1 MIQLLVKKMANL
13 ITENKNIT
21 KDPMYNPIFLKAGL
35 AHIYKILDRITCQID
50 AKLILCFDENADIQ
64 PTILPLK
71 YSVKAN
77 VSYDL
82 NQLADQEGNIEEN
95 CTNAFINKITII
107 ENFSYLDCQET
118 EIPFDTLFLTILD
131 EVNVANY
138 TESTDIVNKVVEI
151 LKLVYN
157 DSNKIVNEIVKGNI
171 DPGSGL
177 TQYQKQI
184 KHDLYQS
191 TVISL
196 NDETAYVLESLTLE
210 VDKVDAFGQVS
221 LGIKSISL
229 EMFVELENENP
240 ENIDV
245 STTC

>member
-1 MIQLLVKKMANL
+1 
-13 ITENKNIT
+13 
-21 KDPMYNPIFLKAGL
+21 
-35 AHIYKILDRITCQID
+35 
-50 AKLILCFDENADIQ
+50 
-64 PTILPLK
+64 
-71 YSVKAN
+71 
-77 VSYDL
+77 
-82 NQLADQEGNIEEN
+82 
-95 CTNAFINKITII
+95 
-107 ENFSYLDCQET
+107 
-118 EIPFDTLFLTILD
+118 LD